1 MGFFTIIS
9 VIPVCSDDTII
20 WDSII
25 TITSATGER
34 VNVTLGEALDANDGP
49 PADDYDTPLPPQSP
63 KKPFVLAWFTSTLPS
78 PFQTLL
84 KDYKHNR
91 THADTF
97 KSWNL
102 SIQWQAENPADST
115 ELTLSWDTEDF
126 STADYTKIILCQEPG
141 RIPLQNMLLNHEY
154 TFTADALLVYEF
166 SIICQYS
173 IENDQ
178 PVVSNCYP
186 PYASTGIDDSGSL
199 AYRPPANLSITAEDS
214 DGDLM
219 NIQFRWC
226 RHDYYHKNQWTTLT
240 TFEGVGDGTFEYV
253 PSGNEWIWGN
263 TTYTWSVNVTDGI
276 SWTNETYW
284 YTTGGSRYDV
294 TNDGRVNFVDAGRV
308 WAHRTT
314 RTTYEGIYDVNDDGV
329 VNFIDAGITWSKRDN
344 LAQNAPPIAEN
355 DTYSLAQNAPLH
367 ITEQTAGVSANDVD
381 FDMDAFNVT
390 LLKATVHGDI
400 ALNPDGTFSYTPDQD
415 FMGTDIF
422 TYNASDG
429 KNASNN
435 ATVTLN
441 IGNPPVLSNIPD
453 QTITQGGS
461 FTSISLDDYVTD
473 ADNNDDELLWTISGN
488 HNLIVTVNTTTR
500 VVVISAPSKSWTVS
514 ETITF
519 TVSDPIDL
527 FAEDQATF
535 KVTSSSGSGG
545 GGPSS
550 GGGYLPLD
558 NQPPVAD
565 ASAGEPYHGFVGE
578 AISFDGS
585 NSYDPDGDT
594 LLFLWDFGDGT
605 TNSTS
610 NPLHT
615 YTAVGA
621 YKGSLTVSDGKGGED
636 LDTFTIDILAGNIP
650 PTRPKV
656 NGETHGKVGTV
667 YTFTAVSTDADGD
680 RLQYLFSWGDGTENV
695 TSLVAS
701 GTSGFALHNWSA
713 PGIYTLTVQAR
724 DNYSDGGTLSES
736 TMMAIYI
743 GVFPLDPFI
752 DGYLIDENGDGLTYE
767 LFHNTTA
774 NSDTLVTRTQEGYYL
789 IDDDGDAIIDYIVDV
804 ETNTITPYDSAHV
817 PDTSEEPSYVP
828 LVGGILLLL
837 AALIIF
843 LWVIK
848 KPKK

>member
-1 MGFFTIIS
+1 
-9 VIPVCSDDTII
+9 
-20 WDSII
+20 
-25 TITSATGER
+25 
-34 VNVTLGEALDANDGP
+34 
-49 PADDYDTPLPPQSP
+49 
-63 KKPFVLAWFTSTLPS
+63 
-78 PFQTLL
+78 
-84 KDYKHNR
+84 
-91 THADTF
+91 
-97 KSWNL
+97 
-102 SIQWQAENPADST
+102 
-115 ELTLSWDTEDF
+115 
-126 STADYTKIILCQEPG
+126 
-141 RIPLQNMLLNHEY
+141 
-154 TFTADALLVYEF
+154 
-166 SIICQYS
+166 
-173 IENDQ
+173 
-178 PVVSNCYP
+178 
-186 PYASTGIDDSGSL
+186 
-199 AYRPPANLSITAEDS
+199 
-214 DGDLM
+214 
-219 NIQFRWC
+219 
-226 RHDYYHKNQWTTLT
+226 
-240 TFEGVGDGTFEYV
+240 
-253 PSGNEWIWGN
+253 
-263 TTYTWSVNVTDGI
+263 
-276 SWTNETYW
+276 
-284 YTTGGSRYDV
+284 
-294 TNDGRVNFVDAGRV
+294 
-308 WAHRTT
+308 
-314 RTTYEGIYDVNDDGV
+314 
-329 VNFIDAGITWSKRDN
+329 
-344 LAQNAPPIAEN
+344 
-355 DTYSLAQNAPLH
+355 
-367 ITEQTAGVSANDVD
+367 
-381 FDMDAFNVT
+381 
-390 LLKATVHGDI
+390 
-400 ALNPDGTFSYTPDQD
+400 
-415 FMGTDIF
+415 
-422 TYNASDG
+422 
-429 KNASNN
+429 
-435 ATVTLN
+435 
-441 IGNPPVLSNIPD
+441 
-453 QTITQGGS
+453 
-461 FTSISLDDYVTD
+461 
-473 ADNNDDELLWTISGN
+473 
-488 HNLIVTVNTTTR
+488 
-500 VVVISAPSKSWTVS
+500 
-514 ETITF
+514 
-519 TVSDPIDL
+519 
-527 FAEDQATF
+527 
-535 KVTSSSGSGG
+535 
-545 GGPSS
+545 
-550 GGGYLPLD
+550 
-558 NQPPVAD
+558 
-565 ASAGEPYHGFVGE
+565 VGE